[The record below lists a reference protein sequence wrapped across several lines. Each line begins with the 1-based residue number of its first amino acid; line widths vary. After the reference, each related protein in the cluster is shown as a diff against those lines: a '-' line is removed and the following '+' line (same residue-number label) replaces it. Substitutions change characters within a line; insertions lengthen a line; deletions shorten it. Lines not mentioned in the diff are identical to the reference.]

1 MLLLE
6 ISEGTIVME
15 ENLAHPSFIN
25 PSEGLIIRL
34 VTRADLPQV
43 AHVARITW
51 DATYQQ
57 TIAPENRREFLE
69 LSYQPEN
76 LVDAVDAPGHWFY
89 VAEFNQE
96 VIGFGHFLQRY
107 HPTQRRT
114 ELVRLYV
121 LPEYQHEG
129 IGTAILKT
137 GFAALAQAHMQQC
150 FVSVQA
156 SNASA
161 RKFYEGHGFVFRQN
175 HGQFLGTQIIIMAEY
190 VRPITAEDLTL

>member
-1 MLLLE
+1 MQ
-6 ISEGTIVME
+6 
-15 ENLAHPSFIN
+15 ENLSHPSLFN
-25 PSEGLIIRL
+25 PPEGLIIRP
-34 VTRADLPQV
+34 VTHADLPQV

-51 DATYQQ
+51 DVTYNQ

-69 LSYQPEN
+69 RSYRPEN
-76 LVDAVDAPGHWFY
+76 LTDAVEAPNHWFY
-89 VAEFNQE
+89 VADLKQQ
-96 VIGFGHFLQRY
+96 VVGFGHFLQRY
-107 HPTQRRT
+107 HPTRRRA

-137 GFAALAQAHMQQC
+137 GFAELAQAQFEEC

-161 RKFYEGHGFVFRQN
+161 RKFYERHGFTFHRN
-175 HGQFLGTQIIIMAEY
+175 HGQFLGTQIVIMAEY
-190 VRPITAEDLTL
+190 IRPITAKDLD

>member
-1 MLLLE
+1 
-6 ISEGTIVME
+6 ME
-15 ENLAHPSFIN
+15 ENPNHLFLLSLP
-25 PSEGLIIRL
+25 EGLTIRL
-34 VTRADLPQV
+34 VTHADLPQV

-51 DATYQQ
+51 DATYNQ

-69 LSYQPEN
+69 RSYRPEN
-76 LVDAVDAPGHWFY
+76 LADAVDAPGHWFY
-89 VAEFNQE
+89 VAELNQE
-96 VIGFGHFLQRY
+96 VVGFGHFLQRY
-107 HPTQRRT
+107 HPTQRRA

-156 SNASA
+156 SNTPA
-161 RKFYEGHGFVFRQN
+161 RKFYEGHGFVFHQS
-175 HGQFLGTQIIIMAEY
+175 HGQFLGTQIVIMAEY
-190 VRPITAEDLTL
+190 TRPISAKDLER